1 MAEKNIRCALMML
14 LRIVDSEFFIE
25 KKSYVGVNGI
35 FPSLA
40 LAPYSYNRQMCI
52 SFNIVNYETL

>member
-1 MAEKNIRCALMML
+1 MML